1 MIAAII
7 SVLIGI
13 FPGFM
18 MKFVDRVTPDNV
30 AVAMP
35 QYNPAGAPKFIP
47 SVDTHGA
54 PDGHGAP
61 VDSHGASVDTHET
74 RVDSHGKPVDTHEA
88 ADTHEAPEPHGESVE
103 THGVEVVPHEQP
115 ADH

>member
-54 PDGHGAP
+54 PDAHGAP
-61 VDSHGASVDTHET
+61 VDSHGAP
-74 RVDSHGKPVDTHEA
+74 VDSH
-88 ADTHEAPEPHGESVE
+88 EAPVE
-103 THGVEVVPHEQP
+103 THKPP
-115 ADH
+115 AGH

>member
-1 MIAAII
+1 MVIPIMIAAII
-7 SVLIGI
+7 SIVIGI

-47 SVDTHGA
+47 SVNTHGVPEAHGAQIDTHGAAPVDTHGA
-54 PDGHGAP
+54 PVETHGAP
-61 VDSHGASVDTHET
+61 VI
-74 RVDSHGKPVDTHEA
+74 
-88 ADTHEAPEPHGESVE
+88 
-103 THGVEVVPHEQP
+103 VPHEPP
-115 ADH
+115 AGH

>member
-1 MIAAII
+1 MVAAII

-18 MKFVDRVTPDNV
+18 MKFVNIVTPDNV

-35 QYNPAGAPKFIP
+35 QYVPEGAPPFVP
-47 SVDTHGA
+47 AVDTHGA

-61 VDSHGASVDTHET
+61 VDSHEA
-74 RVDSHGKPVDTHEA
+74 PVDNHGEPVG
-88 ADTHEAPEPHGESVE
+88 HGAPAEEPHGVK
-103 THGVEVVPHEQP
+103 TDPHEKP
-115 ADH
+115 DGH